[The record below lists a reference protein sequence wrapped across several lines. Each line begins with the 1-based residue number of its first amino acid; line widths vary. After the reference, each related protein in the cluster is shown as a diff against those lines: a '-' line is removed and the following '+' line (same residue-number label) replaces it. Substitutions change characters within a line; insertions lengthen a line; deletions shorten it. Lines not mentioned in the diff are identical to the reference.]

1 MKIKKNGK
9 VINLTESDLKR
20 IIKSSLLKE
29 DDTNVDFG
37 FERLEKDELDIK
49 SIDKRLSILEKE
61 VHGDMDGERFGDKS
75 LQEQVD
81 WLSSGVDEL
90 GKSISRILKHIKL

>member
-37 FERLEKDELDIK
+37 LERLEKDELDIK

>member
-1 MKIKKNGK
+1 MKIKKSGE

-20 IIKSSLLKE
+20 IIKKRVLKE

-37 FERLEKDELDIK
+37 IERLEKDESNIS
-49 SIDKRLSILEKE
+49 SIDKRLSQLEKE
-61 VHGDMDGERFGDKS
+61 VHGDMDGEKFTDKS

-81 WLSSGVDEL
+81 WLSSGMDEL
-90 GKSISRILKHIKL
+90 SNTVSRILKHIKL